1 MKLWILILAAGLV
14 TFAIRLVFI
23 LAYERL
29 PIPDWFRRGL
39 RFVPAAVLTAILVPD
54 LSTWNGQLN
63 LTWKNPQ
70 LLAGIAAML
79 VAWRPRNVALTLV
92 VGLAVFFLLYTFAL

>member
-23 LAYERL
+23 LAYEHL
-29 PIPDWFRRGL
+29 SIPDWFRRGL

-79 VAWRPRNVALTLV
+79 VAWRTRNVALTLA

>member
-29 PIPDWFRRGL
+29 PIPDWFQAR
-39 RFVPAAVLTAILVPD
+39 AAL
-54 LSTWNGQLN
+54 
-63 LTWKNPQ
+63 
-70 LLAGIAAML
+70 
-79 VAWRPRNVALTLV
+79 RPRRSAHSNPGPGPFHLERTAKPHMEESAAPGWDSGYARRLAHGNVALTLV